1 MKKWRVYY
9 FDYYYGEYNYIDVDN
24 LDGLHLE
31 PYQNCI
37 GVEQLEVD

>member
-9 FDYYYGEYNYIDVDN
+9 YDSYFGCVETIDVDN

-31 PYQNCI
+31 VYQTCI